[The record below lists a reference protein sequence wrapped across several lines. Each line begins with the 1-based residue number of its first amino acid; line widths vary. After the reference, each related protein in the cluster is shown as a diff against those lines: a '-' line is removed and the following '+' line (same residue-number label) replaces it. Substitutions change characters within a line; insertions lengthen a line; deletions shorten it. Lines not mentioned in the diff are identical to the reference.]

1 MEARPGT
8 THHGPPMQVID
19 CGKTEIDEETFQ
31 DYIVSLQE
39 MYTASAYHLIDFNCN
54 HFTADL
60 VGFLSGATI
69 PSWISGQWT
78 INLETQ
84 KLTSE
89 GLPTEFLST
98 PFGQAMRP
106 QIDAMFRRTA
116 PSEHPVAGNS
126 PPTPV
131 ASGSSS
137 PSPHGSSLLASI
149 AAQATAPSPA
159 PTLTPDTSPLTLV
172 SSMSNFNSILKQ
184 HPAVVVNF
192 TNTPGCPPCRVMKPV
207 FETIASNCAVMYAGK
222 GVRFVEVELGIGE
235 GRDIASGHKVHA
247 TPTFM
252 FFQNGNK
259 VDELKGASKKELE
272 MKVETFLEE
281 CFPRHPHYKL
291 YLPATEAI
299 PLQAIVSGT
308 LPAFPALLSK
318 LESFGV
324 DGEKVSVLRDR
335 VVPLLEGKVTPTEP
349 DLRSLFTQWTTTS
362 NDLLAPSKPEA
373 TFPIIDLWRVGLLS
387 PRISSLLALNLSPS
401 VSPAADPISSI
412 LSIASSALATASAS
426 TPKPF
431 LLTVLRLLTNLL
443 APLPLANVL
452 LSSAS
457 VSPLQNDI
465 TSILVESLLHPDTSV
480 RSTAAGVAMNLASWR
495 HRIAKEQRKGADE
508 MEENASVVEEVSA
521 LVEAIGRESDEDV
534 AHRLLAALAL
544 LAYLSPSYM
553 SSVQPLLEVLG
564 TKGVI
569 EGKMKG
575 YKKKDVKKLAEEI
588 AGKLC

>member
-1 MEARPGT
+1 M
-8 THHGPPMQVID
+8 
-19 CGKTEIDEETFQ
+19 
-31 DYIVSLQE
+31 
-39 MYTASAYHLIDFNCN
+39 AY
-54 HFTADL
+54 
-60 VGFLSGATI
+60 
-69 PSWISGQWT
+69 
-78 INLETQ
+78 

-89 GLPTEFLST
+89 GLPAEFLST

-106 QIDAMFRRTA
+106 QIDAMFRRTS
-116 PSEHPVAGNS
+116 PSEHPVSGTS
-126 PPTPV
+126 PPTTA

-137 PSPHGSSLLASI
+137 TSPLASSLLSSV

-159 PTLTPDTSPLTLV
+159 TTLTPETSPLTLV
-172 SSMSNFNSILKQ
+172 SSMSNFNAILKQ

-192 TNTPGCPPCRVMKPV
+192 TNTPGCPPCRVIKPV
-207 FETIASNCAVMYAGK
+207 YETIASDCAVTYAGK

-252 FFQNGNK
+252 FFQNGKK

-281 CFPRHPHYKL
+281 CFPRHPQYKL
-291 YLPATEAI
+291 YLPAIEAI
-299 PLQAIVSGT
+299 PIQAIVSGT
-308 LPAFPALLSK
+308 TPAYPALLSK

-324 DGEKVSVLRDR
+324 QAEKITMLRDR
-335 VVPLLEGKVTPTEP
+335 VVPLLDGRVTPAEA
-349 DLRSLFTQWTTTS
+349 DLLNLFTQWTLLS
-362 NDLLAPSKPEA
+362 NDLLASSKPEA
-373 TFPIIDLWRVGLLS
+373 TFPLIDLWRVGLLS
-387 PRISSLLALNLSPS
+387 PRISSLLALNLSPAT
-401 VSPAADPISSI
+401 SPAVDPISSI
-412 LSIASSALATASAS
+412 LSITSSALATAPNS
-426 TPKPF
+426 TPRPF

-443 APLPLANVL
+443 APLPLANIL

-457 VSPLQNDI
+457 VSPLQNDL
-465 TSILVESLLHPDTSV
+465 TSILVESLLYPDTSV

-508 MEENASVVEEVSA
+508 MEENACVVEVVSA

-534 AHRLLAALAL
+534 AHRLLAALGL
-544 LAYLSPSYM
+544 LAYLSPSYT
-553 SSVQPLLEVLG
+553 SLVQPLLEVLG

-569 EGKMKG
+569 EGRMKG